1 MKKTFRIGDL
11 VCYSCATA
19 TAGRRGG
26 PVRHYDEFENGQ
38 FVGTI
43 IGWFQTGS
51 GQCAKIHWFDWFETG
66 PTETIEYFSEI
77 QLISGER

>member
-11 VCYSCATA
+11 VCYDDYFVKN
-19 TAGRRGG
+19 RNLE
-26 PVRHYDEFENGQ
+26 DDGQ

-43 IGWFQTGS
+43 IGWLKASDGATR
-51 GQCAKIHWFDWFETG
+51 AKVYWFDWFKTG
-66 PTETIEYFSEI
+66 PTETVEYFSEI

>member
-11 VCYSCATA
+11 VRY
-19 TAGRRGG
+19 
-26 PVRHYDEFENGQ
+26 YDEFENGQ

-43 IGWFQTGS
+43 VGWSKASDGS
-51 GQCAKIHWFDWFETG
+51 TRAKIHWFDWFETG
-66 PTETIEYFSEI
+66 PTDTTEYFSEI

>member
-11 VCYSCATA
+11 VCYDDYFVKE
-19 TAGRRGG
+19 RNLE
-26 PVRHYDEFENGQ
+26 DDGQ

-43 IGWFQTGS
+43 VGWSKASDGATR
-51 GQCAKIHWFDWFETG
+51 AKVHWFDWFKTG
-66 PTETIEYFSEI
+66 PTQTVEYFSEI

>member
-11 VCYSCATA
+11 VCYDDYFVKA
-19 TAGRRGG
+19 RNLE
-26 PVRHYDEFENGQ
+26 DDGQ

-43 IGWFQTGS
+43 VGWSKASDGATR
-51 GQCAKIHWFDWFETG
+51 AKVHWFDWFKTG
-66 PTETIEYFSEI
+66 PTETTEYFSEI

>member
-11 VCYSCATA
+11 VCYDDDFVKA
-19 TAGRRGG
+19 RNI
-26 PVRHYDEFENGQ
+26 VDDGQ

-43 IGWFQTGS
+43 VGWSKASDGS
-51 GQCAKIHWFDWFETG
+51 RRAKIHWFDWFKTG
-66 PTETIEYFSEI
+66 PTETVEYFSEI

>member
-11 VCYSCATA
+11 VCYD
-19 TAGRRGG
+19 
-26 PVRHYDEFENGQ
+26 DEFWEARNHVGDGQ

-43 IGWFQTGS
+43 VGWSKASDGS
-51 GQCAKIHWFDWFETG
+51 TRAKVHWFDWFKTG
-66 PTETIEYFSEI
+66 PTETTEYFSEI